1 MVGAE
6 RRASFA
12 ASMLG
17 SPADSLVM
25 LILPYIRMASVRF
38 GFTEPNPKRFRFG
51 SETVR
56 FQFEPVRFHGT
67 EPKPL
72 SGRFVNGSVIP
83 TILIPTIP
91 TIYHVYDIIY

>member
-25 LILPYIRMASVRF
+25 LILAYIRMATGSVRF
-38 GFTEPNPKRFRFG
+38 GFTEPNPKA
-51 SETVR
+51 V
-56 FQFEPVRFHGT
+56 PVR
-67 EPKPL
+67 L
-72 SGRFVNGSVIP
+72 RNGSVSIRTGSGFMEP
-83 TILIPTIP
+83 NRNHCRVGSLTVRSYLPYSYLPYLPYIMYMI
-91 TIYHVYDIIY
+91 